1 MVKNES
7 KTELAQNIVR
17 QQIANSRYFLFCDL
31 SVLLL
36 SDAIIADADEKTK
49 KAGIKRMFE
58 KINGRLD
65 TTEEK
70 ISELEHESLEVNQT
84 EAQREGKTSLS
95 DI

>member
-1 MVKNES
+1 MKKV
-7 KTELAQNIVR
+7 TIVEKYLE
-17 QQIANSRYFLFCDL
+17 YFRRDWGKFQKWK
-31 SVLLL
+31 
-36 SDAIIADADEKTK
+36 IQY
-49 KAGIKRMFE
+49 IKRMFE